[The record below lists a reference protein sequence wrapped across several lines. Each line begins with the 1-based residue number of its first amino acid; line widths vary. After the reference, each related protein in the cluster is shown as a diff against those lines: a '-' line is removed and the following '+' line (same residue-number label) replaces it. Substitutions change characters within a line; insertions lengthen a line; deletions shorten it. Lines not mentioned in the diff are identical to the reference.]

1 MATPNFY
8 LQDFLGIL
16 EDLKYLQRLN
26 RQEFWELVFPNS
38 LEYYVDSKWELF
50 QNDKLSFLWSC
61 SMDKIKILVDYIHD
75 CKRG

>member
-26 RQEFWELVFPNS
+26 RQEFWELIISMTVRGDEIEVRS
-38 LEYYVDSKWELF
+38 L
-50 QNDKLSFLWSC
+50 
-61 SMDKIKILVDYIHD
+61 
-75 CKRG
+75 